1 MKNLPYLKK
10 KIAPEVNKD
19 SVPASAI
26 PEASEEFATLTEKN
40 IKSIIYNSAK
50 GDSNEFYTLLS
61 QISLDDNA
69 GAKYLDIKS
78 DFESLQKEIYKKE
91 TIVGAVEGAL
101 IGFIKK
107 NLAFNNKTQ
116 VAPEPLN
123 IEDYQNNIY
132 DKIYNHLVKA
142 DKILSTKEQDAMST
156 DSDSEQ
162 NSVSSTKSSEGK
174 INFSLSNASNK
185 GITKSRTLLPS
196 YNRVSPTQT
205 NPGQT
210 H

>member
-61 QISLDDNA
+61 QINLDDNA
-69 GAKYLDIKS
+69 GAKYLDIKF

-162 NSVSSTKSSEGK
+162 NSVNSTKSSEGK